1 MCPETLK
8 TSPLPSFSPAPLQI
22 NDKALTRHDIT
33 GGSKVSYSDFS
44 LDKARK
50 AFGLTI
56 VDKID
61 IFASIGEV
69 ECPHLLTE
77 TLRENVP
84 LALASNTEKSR
95 SEMIIAPIL
104 IALRKYL
111 NNQVSLFSGID
122 FTVEPAQGLNGNCD
136 FIISRSPELLV
147 INAPVVTI
155 VEAKKENINAG
166 LGQCVA
172 EMVAARLFN
181 EREGNSIQ
189 TIYGTVTTGTNW
201 KFLKLCEQVVEI
213 DLGEY
218 YINNIGKILGILS
231 SILTS

>member
-1 MCPETLK
+1 M
-8 TSPLPSFSPAPLQI
+8 
-22 NDKALTRHDIT
+22 
-33 GGSKVSYSDFS
+33 SYSDFS
-44 LDKARK
+44 LDKVRK

-61 IFASIGEV
+61 IFASITEI
-69 ECPHLLTE
+69 ECPHFLAE
-77 TLRENVP
+77 TLKENLP

-104 IALRKYL
+104 IAVRKYL

-122 FTVEPAQGLNGNCD
+122 FTVDPAQGLNGNCD

-181 EREGNSIQ
+181 EREGNNIK

-201 KFLKLCEQVVEI
+201 KFLKLFEQVVEI